1 MDKTLDRTLVTDTN
15 KTTQMKTPQ
24 PSPRLK
30 KETEKV
36 TKIQITKD
44 EYFDI
49 CYHQLSNL
57 LDSKISL
64 RNIVKRITQCMK
76 IVENFKKLNG
86 VEKKDL
92 VIDVMQ
98 KLIRDSDNDETVE
111 TILIDTLEAVGHPM
125 IDTIIA
131 ASKGKFFSNLKMKC
145 YKCFTCSK

>member
-1 MDKTLDRTLVTDTN
+1 MDKTIDRTLVKYT
-15 KTTQMKTPQ
+15 KTSQMKTPQ
-24 PSPRLK
+24 PSPRLQ

-36 TKIQITKD
+36 NKIQTTKD

-49 CYHQLSNL
+49 CYQQLSNL

-64 RNIVKRITQCMK
+64 KNIVKRITQCMK

-92 VIDVMQ
+92 VIDVLQ
-98 KLIRDSDNDETVE
+98 KLIRDSDNDEILE
-111 TILIDTLEAVGHPM
+111 NILIDTLEAVGHPM

-131 ASKGKFFSNLKMKC
+131 ASKGKLFSNLKMKC
-145 YKCFTCSK
+145 YNFFTCSK